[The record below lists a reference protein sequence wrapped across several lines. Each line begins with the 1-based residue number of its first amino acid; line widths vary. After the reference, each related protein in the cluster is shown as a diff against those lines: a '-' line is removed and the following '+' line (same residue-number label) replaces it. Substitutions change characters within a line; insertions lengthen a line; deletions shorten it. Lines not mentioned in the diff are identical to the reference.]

1 MYLIQRTAFIV
12 LLGLMLSACDD
23 QASKQDV
30 DAKQSAPH
38 NVFQSKTEM
47 ADVLPYLNIQEQSA
61 KVALPFCEHKNCLN
75 IDVQTIITKDA
86 WLNAW
91 VERSLALVI
100 QDQIGLKQNMSL
112 QQAVNAYVKKSDAWQ
127 EEFKANKPYELSM
140 YSRIPY
146 QRNQYVLLQLGVDAS
161 QEAMKIK
168 ERYYFFVADRRAQK
182 NMKVL
187 DAVEPKQQVMMDK
200 WVQQFYAQWLEE
212 QEQAVRQ
219 AAPKKLYWGQA
230 DWFFDQE
237 GIGLH
242 YRSNE
247 IVKNG
252 QQLDIYLSKEQT
264 QQVLK
269 ADVYQLMF

>member
-38 NVFQSKTEM
+38 NVFQPKTET

-91 VERSLALVI
+91 VERSQALVI